1 LVHLQWA
8 HAFDPTP
15 RREDLAVYH
24 VPFDELGAERPIE
37 RALGEAALRAERI
50 AVVGSSGSG
59 KSNVIAHVLG
69 PLVEGVAPILIP
81 VTTEPAETIVEPR
94 GFVGHLVQVIAD
106 YASDTADL
114 MPSKR
119 RDDALSQAAP
129 TREPRRNDI
138 SGRGT
143 VSLPWMGA
151 ELALELRQQTENAAS
166 LTRSTSAMLEVVH
179 QVLVA
184 IGAHG
189 LTPVLI
195 FDDTDRW
202 LRGGAY
208 ESPERLAAS
217 FFGRALPVLVELP
230 CALAVAVHREYVEN
244 QALKQLLGRVLEIQ
258 VMVPALRQAHEVGR
272 ILESRLRAHEPEPG
286 LGLEDVFEPEAVNR
300 LFEHYRERYRGE
312 LRSVLRTAHGAL
324 AEACDDQ
331 RDRISAQL
339 VDSAVST
346 W

>member
-1 LVHLQWA
+1 
-8 HAFDPTP
+8 
-15 RREDLAVYH
+15 
-24 VPFDELGAERPIE
+24 
-37 RALGEAALRAERI
+37 
-50 AVVGSSGSG
+50 
-59 KSNVIAHVLG
+59 
-69 PLVEGVAPILIP
+69 
-81 VTTEPAETIVEPR
+81 
-94 GFVGHLVQVIAD
+94 VQVIAD

-166 LTRSTSAMLEVVH
+166 LTRSTSAMLEVIH

-217 FFGRALPVLVELP
+217 FFGRALPVLV
-230 CALAVAVHREYVEN
+230 
-244 QALKQLLGRVLEIQ
+244 
-258 VMVPALRQAHEVGR
+258 
-272 ILESRLRAHEPEPG
+272 
-286 LGLEDVFEPEAVNR
+286 
-300 LFEHYRERYRGE
+300 
-312 LRSVLRTAHGAL
+312 
-324 AEACDDQ
+324 
-331 RDRISAQL
+331 
-339 VDSAVST
+339 
-346 W
+346 

>member
-1 LVHLQWA
+1 M
-8 HAFDPTP
+8 
-15 RREDLAVYH
+15 
-24 VPFDELGAERPIE
+24 
-37 RALGEAALRAERI
+37 
-50 AVVGSSGSG
+50 
-59 KSNVIAHVLG
+59 
-69 PLVEGVAPILIP
+69 
-81 VTTEPAETIVEPR
+81 
-94 GFVGHLVQVIAD
+94 IAD

-286 LGLEDVFEPEAVNR
+286 LELADVR
-300 LFEHYRERYRGE
+300 TRGGQPA
-312 LRSVLRTAHGAL
+312 LRAL
-324 AEACDDQ
+324 PGE
-331 RDRISAQL
+331 
-339 VDSAVST
+339 VSG
-346 W
+346 